1 MRTALALGLFLRV
14 GVFGLASPALA
25 DARAAPLATR
35 LEQIRNDPEL
45 SSDPA
50 VLEDLAAQASA
61 APATSVRADARLVV
75 AEAWLGRL
83 HRRADALG
91 MLRQVADDPAADALT
106 ARLAEREI
114 VDTLMA
120 QGRIVGAASE
130 VRAHESQVD
139 ARFAKQVRK
148 LERRLWLRAAALG
161 VIVLFAVLATLALVR
176 AQRRRVLDV
185 ALGALRSFAPAAAA
199 FAAFVGIVGGTLA
212 AQFEKGNAAP
222 FLLLGAAV
230 APLVLLGRAWSAVG
244 AVHASAR
251 VGRGIICAA
260 STLAAAFVVLE
271 SCSPMYLEGFGL

>member
-1 MRTALALGLFLRV
+1 MRTALALGLFLQV
-14 GVFGLASPALA
+14 GVFGLPSPALA
-25 DARAAPLATR
+25 DAGDAPLSTR

-45 SSDPA
+45 SSNPA

-61 APATSVRADARLVV
+61 APATSVRGDARLVV

-83 HRRADALG
+83 HRQADALA
-91 MLRQVADDPAADALT
+91 MLRQVADDPAADLLT

-114 VDTLMA
+114 VDTLIA
-120 QGRIVGAASE
+120 QGHIMGAASE

-161 VIVLFAVLATLALVR
+161 EIFLFALLTTLALVR
-176 AQRRRVLDV
+176 AQRQRVLV
-185 ALGALRSFAPAAAA
+185 LALDALRSFAPSAVA

-212 AQFEKGNAAP
+212 SQFEKGNAAP
-222 FLLLGAAV
+222 FLLLGAAG

-244 AVHASAR
+244 AADAPAR
-251 VGRGIICAA
+251 VGRGIVCAA
-260 STLAAAFVVLE
+260 STLAAAFVLLE
-271 SCSPMYLEGFGL
+271 YCSPMYLEGFGL